1 VFIEKYPIFIENAI
15 SNQALTFLISNV
27 FLIHRKEALFFLFP
41 TSQTRKR
48 PKERGE
54 TEMSTRTALKQAK
67 KNVNHPQNRKTVF
80 RPQTSALFVIDM
92 QQFFCNPSSH
102 AYFKDS
108 TKIIPNIQSL
118 MTVYR
123 QQSLPIIFTRYALLR
138 TESPGS
144 MGRWW
149 NDVLYDD
156 NEFSEIITPLHPLPS
171 ELVLRKT
178 QYSAFLGTDLDQI
191 LKKHKVTNIL
201 ITGVLTHLC
210 CETTA
215 RDAFMRDFDVFF
227 VRDATAS
234 DQRKLHA
241 ASLRTLSDGFA
252 TLVTTNEVISWI
264 K

>member
-1 VFIEKYPIFIENAI
+1 MLTR
-15 SNQALTFLISNV
+15 SNQ
-27 FLIHRKEALFFLFP
+27 K
-41 TSQTRKR
+41 QTEK
-48 PKERGE
+48 KER
-54 TEMSTRTALKQAK
+54 LI
-67 KNVNHPQNRKTVF
+67 QNRKTVF

-102 AYFKDS
+102 AYVKDS
-108 TKIIPNIQSL
+108 TTIIPNIQNL

-123 QQSLPIIFTRYALLR
+123 QQSIPIIFTRYALLR

-156 NEFSEIITPLHPLPS
+156 DDFSNVIPLLQPTPN
-171 ELVLRKT
+171 ELVIRKT
-178 QYSAFLGTDLDQI
+178 QYSAFFETDLDQI
-191 LKKHKVTNIL
+191 LKKLKVTNIL

-215 RDAFMRDFDVFF
+215 RDAFMRNYDVFF
-227 VRDATAS
+227 VTDATAS
-234 DQRKLHA
+234 DKQELHV

-252 TLVTTNEVISWI
+252 TLVTTNEVIAWI
-264 K
+264 G

>member
-1 VFIEKYPIFIENAI
+1 MLTRSNPKQIEKQEHPI
-15 SNQALTFLISNV
+15 
-27 FLIHRKEALFFLFP
+27 
-41 TSQTRKR
+41 
-48 PKERGE
+48 
-54 TEMSTRTALKQAK
+54 
-67 KNVNHPQNRKTVF
+67 QNRKTVF

-108 TKIIPNIQSL
+108 TKIIPNIQNL

-123 QQSLPIIFTRYALLR
+123 QQSLPVIFTRYALLR

-149 NDVLYDD
+149 NDVLYDGD
-156 NEFSEIITPLHPLPS
+156 DFSDVIPLLQPLPN
-171 ELVLRKT
+171 ELVIRKT
-178 QYSAFLGTDLDQI
+178 QYSAFFETDLDQI
-191 LKKHKVTNIL
+191 LKKLKVSNIL

-215 RDAFMRDFDVFF
+215 RDAFMRNYDVFF
-227 VRDATAS
+227 VIDATAS
-234 DQRKLHA
+234 DKQELHA

-252 TLVTTNEVISWI
+252 TLMTTNEVITWI

>member
-1 VFIEKYPIFIENAI
+1 
-15 SNQALTFLISNV
+15 
-27 FLIHRKEALFFLFP
+27 
-41 TSQTRKR
+41 
-48 PKERGE
+48 
-54 TEMSTRTALKQAK
+54 MSTRSNAKQTEK
-67 KNVNHPQNRKTVF
+67 QEHPTQNRKTVF
-80 RPQTSALFVIDM
+80 KPQTSALFVIDM

-108 TKIIPNIQSL
+108 TKIIPNIHNL
-118 MTVYR
+118 ITVYR

-156 NEFSEIITPLHPLPS
+156 DDFSNIIAPLHPLPN
-171 ELVLRKT
+171 ELVIRKT
-178 QYSAFLGTDLDQI
+178 QYSAFFETDLDQI
-191 LKKHKVTNIL
+191 LKKLKVTNIL

-215 RDAFMRDFDVFF
+215 RDAFMRNYDVFF
-227 VRDATAS
+227 VTDATAS
-234 DQRKLHA
+234 DKQELHA

>member
-1 VFIEKYPIFIENAI
+1 MHADAK
-15 SNQALTFLISNV
+15 QM
-27 FLIHRKEALFFLFP
+27 RK
-41 TSQTRKR
+41 KI
-48 PKERGE
+48 
-54 TEMSTRTALKQAK
+54 
-67 KNVNHPQNRKTVF
+67 NHNRNRKTIF

-92 QQFFCNPSSH
+92 QQFFCKPSSH

-108 TKIIPNIQSL
+108 TKIIPNIQHL

-123 QQSLPIIFTRYALLR
+123 QQSLPVIFTRYAVLR

-156 NEFSEIITPLHPLPS
+156 NDLSNIIYLLQPRPN
-171 ELVLRKT
+171 ELVIRKT
-178 QYSAFLGTDLDQI
+178 QYSAFFKTDLDQI
-191 LKKHKVTNIL
+191 LKKLEVSNIL

-215 RDAFMRDFDVFF
+215 RDAFMRNYDVFF
-227 VRDATAS
+227 VTDATAS
-234 DQRKLHA
+234 DKQELHA

-252 TLVTTNEVISWI
+252 ALVTTNEVITWI
-264 K
+264 KEMK

>member
-1 VFIEKYPIFIENAI
+1 MLTK
-15 SNQALTFLISNV
+15 SNPKQTKKQE
-27 FLIHRKEALFFLFP
+27 HP
-41 TSQTRKR
+41 T
-48 PKERGE
+48 
-54 TEMSTRTALKQAK
+54 
-67 KNVNHPQNRKTVF
+67 QNRKTVF
-80 RPQTSALFVIDM
+80 KPKTSALFIIDM

-108 TKIIPNIQSL
+108 TKIIPNIQNL

-156 NEFSEIITPLHPLPS
+156 DEFSNVIAPLQPLPN
-171 ELVLRKT
+171 ELVIRKT
-178 QYSAFLGTDLDQI
+178 QYSAFFETDLDQI
-191 LKKHKVTNIL
+191 LKKLKVSNIL

-210 CETTA
+210 CETTT
-215 RDAFMRDFDVFF
+215 RDAFMRNYDVFF
-227 VRDATAS
+227 VTDATAS
-234 DQRKLHA
+234 DKQDLHD

-252 TLVTTNEVISWI
+252 TLVTTNEVLAWI
-264 K
+264 KLIK

>member
-1 VFIEKYPIFIENAI
+1 MLTQ
-15 SNQALTFLISNV
+15 SNPKQTKKPE
-27 FLIHRKEALFFLFP
+27 HP
-41 TSQTRKR
+41 T
-48 PKERGE
+48 
-54 TEMSTRTALKQAK
+54 
-67 KNVNHPQNRKTVF
+67 QNRKTVF
-80 RPQTSALFVIDM
+80 KPKTSALFIIDM

-108 TKIIPNIQSL
+108 TKIIPNIQNL
-118 MTVYR
+118 ITVYR

-156 NEFSEIITPLHPLPS
+156 DEFSNIIAPLQPRS
-171 ELVLRKT
+171 NDLVIRKT
-178 QYSAFLGTDLDQI
+178 QYSAFFETDLDQI
-191 LKKHKVTNIL
+191 LKKLKVSNIL

-215 RDAFMRDFDVFF
+215 REAFMRNYDVFF
-227 VRDATAS
+227 VTDATAS
-234 DQRKLHA
+234 DKQELHT

-252 TLVTTNEVISWI
+252 TLVTTNEVLAWI
-264 K
+264 KLIK

>member
-1 VFIEKYPIFIENAI
+1 MR
-15 SNQALTFLISNV
+15 SNQKQTEK
-27 FLIHRKEALFFLFP
+27 KE
-41 TSQTRKR
+41 
-48 PKERGE
+48 
-54 TEMSTRTALKQAK
+54 
-67 KNVNHPQNRKTVF
+67 HPIQNRKTVF

-102 AYFKDS
+102 AYVKDS
-108 TKIIPNIQSL
+108 KKIIPNIHKL
-118 MTVYR
+118 ITVYR

-156 NEFSEIITPLHPLPS
+156 DDFSNVIAPLQPLPNEFVI
-171 ELVLRKT
+171 RKT
-178 QYSAFLGTDLDQI
+178 QYSAFFKTDLDQI
-191 LKKHKVTNIL
+191 LKKLKVSNIL
-201 ITGVLTHLC
+201 ITGVLAHLC

-215 RDAFMRDFDVFF
+215 RDAFMRNYDVFF
-227 VRDATAS
+227 VTDATAS
-234 DQRKLHA
+234 DKQELHA

-252 TLVTTNEVISWI
+252 TLVTTNEVCLWI

>member
-1 VFIEKYPIFIENAI
+1 MLTQ
-15 SNQALTFLISNV
+15 SNPKQTKKQE
-27 FLIHRKEALFFLFP
+27 HP
-41 TSQTRKR
+41 T
-48 PKERGE
+48 
-54 TEMSTRTALKQAK
+54 
-67 KNVNHPQNRKTVF
+67 QNRKIVF
-80 RPQTSALFVIDM
+80 KPKTSALFIIDM

-108 TKIIPNIQSL
+108 TKIIPNIKNL

-156 NEFSEIITPLHPLPS
+156 DEFSNVIAPLQQLPN
-171 ELVLRKT
+171 ELVIRKT
-178 QYSAFLGTDLDQI
+178 QYSAFFKTDLDQM
-191 LKKHKVTNIL
+191 LKKLQVTNIL

-215 RDAFMRDFDVFF
+215 RDAFMRNYDVFF
-227 VRDATAS
+227 VIDSTAS
-234 DQRKLHA
+234 DRKNLHD
-241 ASLRTLSDGFA
+241 ASLRTLSDGFT
-252 TLVTTNEVISWI
+252 TLVTTNEVLAWI